1 MNHQLLYHEVLGQ
14 GRPCLMLAGFASD
27 AISWIFQLPALTA
40 SRQVI
45 LCDNRGAG
53 RSAVPEGPHSLQDMA
68 DDVLHLLNKLGIDR
82 VDLVGHSMGGAIAQH
97 FALRHPDR
105 VNRLILACSFLKMSP
120 RIQRVL
126 EAWHLCLKE
135 EVSSDLLARFVFPW
149 LYSEEFFTRPHAFE
163 MTQKLMREHP
173 YPVSARG
180 LAGQLE
186 ALLKHDTVSQMAS
199 LRCPTYIIAA
209 EEDALVAL
217 AHSRELHQA
226 IPGAKWLPLPGLGH
240 SCMHENPGLFNQ
252 ALLSCLSE
260 KP

>member
-1 MNHQLLYHEVLGQ
+1 MNHQPLYHEVLGQ

-27 AISWIFQLPALTA
+27 SISWTFQLPALTA

-53 RSAVPEGPHSLQDMA
+53 RSAVPDGPYSLEDMA
-68 DDVLHLLNKLGIDR
+68 DDALHLLNKLGIDR

-97 FALRHPDR
+97 FALRYPDR
-105 VNRLILACSFLKMSP
+105 VSRLILACSFLKMSP

-135 EVSSDLLARFVFPW
+135 EVSSDLLARFIFPW
-149 LYSEEFFTRPHAFE
+149 LYSEEFFTRPNAFE
-163 MTQKLMREHP
+163 VTQSLMSQHP
-173 YPVSARG
+173 YPMSARAM
-180 LAGQLE
+180 AGQLE
-186 ALLKHDTVSQMAS
+186 ALLKHNTENLVTQ
-199 LRCPTYIIAA
+199 LRCPTYVIGA

-240 SCMHENPGLFNQ
+240 SCMHENPDLFNQ
-252 ALLSCLSE
+252 ILLTSLND
-260 KP
+260 